1 MSDETLGSRPAE
13 TLPDGARLL
22 DAIEQLNESLRDAA
36 RRTAALD
43 ARIDALPGPEDIAV
57 AVEAEVQRS
66 VRLTRDE
73 IDARVGSL
81 GARLDALARR
91 MAEIVDALV
100 PLEGLRTEMA
110 TVADEHA
117 GLREIK
123 ARIDQAIEQLSQ
135 TAARAPEAVSSA
147 QAAEDEAR
155 FERFIAALQ
164 ETAAGIRT
172 DFEILVRGEL
182 QASERRSDALGL
194 RITNLSL
201 GVTKAL
207 EDLVGETKRLGERA
221 RSLEAENAA
230 ILQAVK
236 EEVAAMSAGGADAVR
251 ARIEALDA
259 TFGSGSKRMLEQLTE
274 RIGSV
279 EARIAEGMA
288 ALEARLSAREPA
300 GFHEA
305 IAEMNDRLAALS
317 RAEPASFD
325 TAVLTETVER
335 ARAAVERAAATIEE
349 AAASLERAGEQPAE
363 AQSEQIAPLI
373 EQLRDQLVTRTAGVN
388 AQIVERAARLEELI
402 VALPSASDLAAAHPV
417 TDLAAAMPT
426 AEDVGAAVA
435 DRVAAV
441 TAGAKRE
448 TDGRLTAL
456 DQELGGIAANVN
468 EIWIRV
474 RALVKGLEDE
484 RHAAQESA
492 TTTATRLDELAAAEE
507 RLRAR
512 LTDAERGLVET
523 FRTIETE
530 RDRVFLATL
539 GELLE
544 KLPRRERKLF
554 RKRVQEIAVARAQ
567 VPEPAQPTSEPAAP
581 APPDSAAESAARLK
595 RKANEGPKA
604 ASSTSS
610 KRKRRSRSA
619 RKAASPDAVAK
630 APDASAPAEGLATPE
645 TPPEA
650 DQAGK

>member
-1 MSDETLGSRPAE
+1 M
-13 TLPDGARLL
+13 
-22 DAIEQLNESLRDAA
+22 
-36 RRTAALD
+36 
-43 ARIDALPGPEDIAV
+43 
-57 AVEAEVQRS
+57 
-66 VRLTRDE
+66 
-73 IDARVGSL
+73 
-81 GARLDALARR
+81 
-91 MAEIVDALV
+91 
-100 PLEGLRTEMA
+100 
-110 TVADEHA
+110 
-117 GLREIK
+117 
-123 ARIDQAIEQLSQ
+123 
-135 TAARAPEAVSSA
+135 
-147 QAAEDEAR
+147 
-155 FERFIAALQ
+155 
-164 ETAAGIRT
+164 
-172 DFEILVRGEL
+172 
-182 QASERRSDALGL
+182 
-194 RITNLSL
+194 
-201 GVTKAL
+201 
-207 EDLVGETKRLGERA
+207 
-221 RSLEAENAA
+221 
-230 ILQAVK
+230 
-236 EEVAAMSAGGADAVR
+236 
-251 ARIEALDA
+251 
-259 TFGSGSKRMLEQLTE
+259 
-274 RIGSV
+274 
-279 EARIAEGMA
+279 
-288 ALEARLSAREPA
+288 
-300 GFHEA
+300 
-305 IAEMNDRLAALS
+305 
-317 RAEPASFD
+317 
-325 TAVLTETVER
+325 
-335 ARAAVERAAATIEE
+335 
-349 AAASLERAGEQPAE
+349 
-363 AQSEQIAPLI
+363 I

-604 ASSTSS
+604 AWSTSS

-619 RKAASPDAVAK
+619 RKAASPDADAK